1 MPQPVNL
8 LLKPCSRRPIE
19 PSVDIRGLGAVS
31 RRGIALAAAVLTL
44 GLGTGAAA
52 STTLTL
58 AERDATSAA
67 LALRTAS
74 VRAALDTTFQRYADT
89 MHDLVAFAASR
100 PGPALDAALAGVVG
114 DRLPGAHQ
122 VQVVAPDMS
131 VRAARSVDG
140 TTPAPVAVL
149 SPAPELARA
158 MGVARVS
165 GRLVASPAH
174 VLPTDADLPPA
185 HRQRAFEL
193 AAPVHDTTFLGW
205 VVVSVRAGDLLESTL
220 RAAGVAGV
228 TAQLTQTAPDGG
240 TTEVARWS
248 ADGGAGHGAGDQ
260 LDVALAGHAWQILV
274 RPTAAPVASAVGAV
288 VLVAA
293 ALIGVLV
300 AGVVLALDAA
310 RLRAAR
316 RARRAVAERTAQ
328 ADRAQRAEQA
338 MRERAAELTGFAA
351 AAGENLHAPLHTIA
365 GFTEVLLEDSAPQLD
380 AASRGF
386 LDRIGRSTQ
395 RMLGLVDELLAYTA
409 AGDAALKPE
418 PVDAERLALDVV
430 AGRLDR
436 LDGERPSID
445 VGELPLVTAD
455 AELLRQVLDQLVA
468 NAVRFVRHGT
478 AARVTLGAR
487 EVGDG
492 WWRIEVADR
501 GIGVAEEH
509 RERVF
514 APFHRT
520 PSAEG
525 FPGTGLGLA
534 VARRIVALHGGAIGV
549 DANPGGGSVFWFTG
563 SATGVT
569 VPDEFPELA
578 AGLT

>member
-1 MPQPVNL
+1 
-8 LLKPCSRRPIE
+8 
-19 PSVDIRGLGAVS
+19 VDIRKVLGAPG
-31 RRGIALAAAVLTL
+31 RCGIAVAATVLTL
-44 GLGTGAAA
+44 GLATGAAA
-52 STTLTL
+52 STTL
-58 AERDATSAA
+58 AVSGHDAATAD
-67 LALRTAS
+67 LALRTAG
-74 VRAALDTTFQRYADT
+74 VRSALDTTFQRYADT
-89 MHDLVAFAASR
+89 MHDLVAFAAGR
-100 PGPALDAALAGVVG
+100 PGTALDAALAGVVG

-131 VRAARSVDG
+131 VRAARTVDG
-140 TTPAPVAVL
+140 STPGPVAAL
-149 SPAPELARA
+149 DPEPELARA
-158 MGVARVS
+158 MGVARIS

-205 VVVSVRAGDLLESTL
+205 VVVSIRAGDLLESTL

-240 TTEVARWS
+240 TTEVAGWS
-248 ADGGAGHGAGDQ
+248 ADGGAGHGAGDR

-274 RPTAAPVASAVGAV
+274 RPTAAPAASAVGAV
-288 VLVAA
+288 ILGAA

-316 RARRAVAERTAQ
+316 RARRAVADRSRAARSARRAVAERTAE

-338 MRERAAELTGFAA
+338 MREGAAELTGFAA

-365 GFTEVLLEDSAPQLD
+365 GYTEVLLEDSASQLD

-395 RMLGLVDELLAYTA
+395 RMLALVDELLAYTA
-409 AGDAALKPE
+409 AGEAALKPE
-418 PVDAERLALDVV
+418 PVDVERLALDVV

-549 DANPGGGSVFWFTG
+549 EANPGGGSVFWFTV

>member
-1 MPQPVNL
+1 V
-8 LLKPCSRRPIE
+8 K
-19 PSVDIRGLGAVS
+19 IRGLGPVS
-31 RRGIALAAAVLTL
+31 RRGVALAAAALTL
-44 GLGTGAAA
+44 GLATGAAA

-58 AERDATSAA
+58 AERDATSAV

-74 VRAALDTTFQRYADT
+74 VRGAVGTTFQRYADT
-89 MHDLVAFAASR
+89 MHDLVAIAASQ
-100 PGPALDAALAGVVG
+100 PGAAVDAALAGVVG

-122 VQVVAPDMS
+122 VQIVAPDMS
-131 VRAARSVDG
+131 VRAARVVDG

-149 SPAPELARA
+149 APAAELARA
-158 MGVARVS
+158 MDLARVS

-174 VLPTDADLPPA
+174 VLPADADLPPA
-185 HRQRAFEL
+185 HRQPAFEL
-193 AAPVHDTTFLGW
+193 AAPVHDKTFLGW
-205 VVVSVRAGDLLESTL
+205 VIVSVRAADLLESSL
-220 RAAGVAGV
+220 RAAGVTGVTAELTQTSPAGV
-228 TAQLTQTAPDGG
+228 TTA
-240 TTEVARWS
+240 VARWS
-248 ADGGAGHGAGDQ
+248 ADGGAGHGAGDRF
-260 LDVALAGHAWQILV
+260 DVALAGHAWQILV
-274 RPTAAPVASAVGAV
+274 RPTAAPVASAVGAFIMA
-288 VLVAA
+288 AA
-293 ALIGVLV
+293 ALISVLL
-300 AGVVLALDAA
+300 AGVMLALDAA
-310 RLRAAR
+310 RVRAAG
-316 RARRAVAERTAQ
+316 RARRAVAGRAVETG
-328 ADRAQRAEQA
+328 RAQRAEQA
-338 MRERAAELTGFAA
+338 MREREAELTGFAA
-351 AAGENLHAPLHTIA
+351 AAGENLHTPLHTIA
-365 GFTEVLLEDSAPQLD
+365 GFTELLLEDAAPRLD

-395 RMLGLVDELLAYTA
+395 RMLKLVDELLAYTA
-409 AGDAALKPE
+409 AGTTAPKLE
-418 PVDAERLALDVV
+418 PVDTERLALDVV
-430 AGRLDR
+430 AGRLDH

-487 EVGDG
+487 ELGDG

-501 GIGVAEEH
+501 GIGVPTEH
-509 RERVF
+509 HARVF

-534 VARRIVALHGGAIGV
+534 VARRIVALHGGEIGV
-549 DANPGGGSVFWFTG
+549 EANPGGGSVFWFTV

-578 AGLT
+578 AGRA